1 MSYYSGKVVW
11 ITGASSGIG
20 EALALA
26 LAAQGAK
33 LILTARREAEL
44 QRVAENCKKLGS
56 PQVLC
61 LAVDLASA
69 FNAAQLTLKVLS
81 EFPQIDI
88 LINNSGV
95 SQRAK
100 AMDTSPELDRMFMEL
115 NFFSNVS
122 LTKEVLKTMIARKDG
137 QIVVVSS
144 ILGDFG
150 LALHSTYAA
159 TKHAVNGFYESLREE
174 VEKDGIKVTV
184 ISPGFINT
192 NVALNAIDAKG
203 NKHNVQSQAQ
213 EKGMKTDVFARKMLK
228 AVAAQKKF
236 KYIGGMELMM
246 VMVHHYFPSLFYALM
261 RRMSKES

>member
-1 MSYYSGKVVW
+1 MSYFAGKVVW

-20 EALALA
+20 EALALS
-26 LAAQGAK
+26 LAAQGSA
-33 LILTARREAEL
+33 LILTARRQAEL
-44 QRVAENCKKLGS
+44 ERVAALCQSNGASK
-56 PQVLC
+56 VLC
-61 LAVDLASA
+61 I
-69 FNAAQLTLKVLS
+69 AADFSVTFDTAALVKTALH

-88 LINNSGV
+88 LINNAGV
-95 SQRAK
+95 SQRAR
-100 AMDTSPELDRMFMEL
+100 AMDTSIALDRMFMEV

-122 LTKEVLKTMIARKDG
+122 LTKEVLKSMIPRKSG

-150 LALHSTYAA
+150 LALHSSYAA
-159 TKHAVNGFYESLREE
+159 AKHAVNGFYESLRQE

-192 NVALNAIDAKG
+192 QVAVNAIDSSG
-203 NKHNVQSQAQ
+203 NKYNVQSQAQ
-213 EKGMKTDVFARKMLK
+213 EKGMKTEVFARKMLK

-236 KYIGGMELMM
+236 KYIGGIELIM

-261 RRMSKES
+261 KRMSKES